1 MSEVSEFFCRYS
13 FQSLPMLNISLH
25 AAFYYPAGQVFA
37 ARLYPEMN
45 TILFMYWKKTNNT
58 VISVGG

>member
-1 MSEVSEFFCRYS
+1 
-13 FQSLPMLNISLH
+13 MLNISLH

-58 VISVGG
+58 EISVGG